1 MPFAYCRDPQSIEE
15 TSLGLIR
22 SVLDSYA
29 LEPQL
34 RPVAERVVHA
44 GADFSLASLLRSSPE
59 GVRRGVE
66 ALRRGGPLFC
76 DVEMVRSGLSRPLTE
91 RLGLHPLA
99 AIHDPEVRRRSE
111 EALVTRAMA
120 AVDLAADQGVRLY
133 AFGNA
138 PTALFRL
145 LEHVREGAP
154 VDFVCAFP
162 VGFVGA
168 AESKRALLASGLP
181 CVVLSGP
188 RGGSN
193 LCAAA
198 CNALLRLAGEA
209 PSP

>member
-1 MPFAYCRDPQSIEE
+1 M
-15 TSLGLIR
+15 
-22 SVLDSYA
+22 VL
-29 LEPQL
+29 
-34 RPVAERVVHA
+34 PVPVGICGRRAHRA
-44 GADFSLASLLRSSPE
+44 G
-59 GVRRGVE
+59 
-66 ALRRGGPLFC
+66 RRGGGVVQQRERCWRRGAAPACLP
-76 DVEMVRSGLSRPLTE
+76 EEHRPAVDHALT
-91 RLGLHPLA
+91 L
-99 AIHDPEVRRRSE
+99 
-111 EALVTRAMA
+111 A

-145 LEHVREGAP
+145 LERAEAGAP